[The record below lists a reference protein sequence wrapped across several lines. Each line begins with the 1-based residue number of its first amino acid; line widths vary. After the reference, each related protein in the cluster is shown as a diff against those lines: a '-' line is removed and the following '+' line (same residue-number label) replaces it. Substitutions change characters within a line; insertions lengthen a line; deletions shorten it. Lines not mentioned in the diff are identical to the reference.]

1 MKALARLVGPMPGHD
16 HSIKNLP
23 LEAEQLIAKRSKA
36 CTATRAATSTS
47 ALFIS
52 ERIRVLGIHDYSS
65 DNRNFLLDGS
75 RFEQLKLLGN
85 LHHLYERA

>member
-1 MKALARLVGPMPGHD
+1 M
-16 HSIKNLP
+16 
-23 LEAEQLIAKRSKA
+23 IAF
-36 CTATRAATSTS
+36 TSEIGTKQTYKWLS
-47 ALFIS
+47 GMSAIERTGVTPTPALFIF
-52 ERIRVLGIHDYSS
+52 ERIWVPRIHDNSS